1 MADHANSCSGGTNHV
16 LQFIYTQAMLVA
28 CLWLARDLGRPL
40 GSARPLAVMAP
51 GVRRTPPAVGTPDPR
66 PGCAGL
72 GGGTIAF
79 TRLMQFGN
87 ALAVVPV
94 GLVLAVALIRRG
106 ATPVEDAQ
114 RPQYRAL
121 AASLTLFGAG
131 GVLAV
136 AVSGGQYHPGLHDTG
151 AGLALRARSR
161 SGAKGRDRRRAPNPT
176 PA

>member
-1 MADHANSCSGGTNHV
+1 
-16 LQFIYTQAMLVA
+16 MLVA
-28 CLWLARDLGRPL
+28 WLWLARDLGRPL
-40 GSARPLAVMAP
+40 GLPNRWLSGLLVLGLPLLSAPLIHALYTP
-51 GVRRTPPAVGTPDPR
+51 GSGEARV
-66 PGCAGL
+66 
-72 GGGTIAF
+72 AF
-79 TRLMQFGN
+79 TRLMQFRN

-94 GLVLAVALIRRG
+94 GLLLAVALIRRG

-131 GVLAV
+131 GVMAV
-136 AVSGGQYHPGLHDTG
+136 AISGGQYHPDLHDTG

-161 SGAKGRDRRRAPNPT
+161 SGAKGPDRRRAPNPT